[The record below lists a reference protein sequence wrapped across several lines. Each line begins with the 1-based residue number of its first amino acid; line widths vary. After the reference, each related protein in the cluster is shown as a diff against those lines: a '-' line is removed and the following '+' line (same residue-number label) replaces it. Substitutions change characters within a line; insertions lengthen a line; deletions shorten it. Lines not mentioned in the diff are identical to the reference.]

1 MVTAPD
7 VVVTPTVNV
16 VGICVLV
23 EDCSV
28 TVVAAVVAVDGAWL
42 IVVDSSTVVVCCA
55 VEVNT
60 LTVGVTLGSSD
71 DIVEDMNGV
80 VDVCEVVVEP
90 ASVDDVAP
98 TVNVVGISV
107 VVVGGCCD
115 SVVTATVEVATVV
128 DVSTCVVVVSGKA
141 VVVSVSVVVVVSAA
155 VDVAV
160 EVKEVD
166 GVCVAV
172 GEEFSAVDVSSTV
185 AVDSVSVLVDD
196 CSGEF
201 VAVTAI

>member
-1 MVTAPD
+1 MTVAD
-7 VVVTPTVNV
+7 VVVTSTVNV

-42 IVVDSSTVVVCCA
+42 IVVESSGVVVCCA

-71 DIVEDMNGV
+71 DVVEDMTGV
-80 VDVCEVVVEP
+80 VDVCEVVVKP
-90 ASVDDVAP
+90 ASVVDVAP
-98 TVNVVGISV
+98 TVNVVGIDV

-115 SVVTATVEVATVV
+115 SVVNATVEVAIVV
-128 DVSTCVVVVSGKA
+128 DVSTCIVVVSGKT
-141 VVVSVSVVVVVSAA
+141 VVVGVSVVIVVTAA

-160 EVKEVD
+160 EVKGVES
-166 GVCVAV
+166 VCVAV
-172 GEEFSAVDVSSTV
+172 GEEFSGVDVSSTV
-185 AVDSVSVLVDD
+185 AVDSVGVVVDA
-196 CSGEF
+196 CSGEL
-201 VAVTAI
+201 VAVTVM